1 MILLQPGWRGQRGG
15 AQLGRGGGPAQPQR
29 AEHSRNK
36 ETIDLSMLLLL
47 TKDSSTQHK
56 NELNLSILAK

>member
-1 MILLQPGWRGQRGG
+1 MQMILLQSGWRGQRGG

-36 ETIDLSMLLLL
+36 ETIDISMLLLM
-47 TKDSSTQHK
+47 TKDYKLQYS
-56 NELNLSILAK
+56 NAI